1 MSVVRLNITLP
12 EELAQDL
19 NNIVKPKSK
28 SRFIAEALKQRL
40 EKIRYDSLRDMLE
53 EGYRARK
60 DESHSLSKEFE
71 QTDLEG
77 WDEY

>member
-1 MSVVRLNITLP
+1 MGAVRLNITLP

-19 NNIVKPKSK
+19 SNIVKPKNK

-40 EKIRYDSLRDMLE
+40 KKIRYDKLQEMLE

-71 QTDLEG
+71 QTDLEAL
-77 WDEY
+77 DEY